1 MSDWNDSQ
9 RRMRDDPEGRR
20 PRLGGGTSPPA
31 SLTHPEL
38 PFPRSLPVAGSPVI
52 FRGEAGDP
60 APVRTVLVVDDDD
73 GCRGLLAEAFEALGC
88 RSLQAAD
95 GGEALRLL
103 SQHHLD
109 LVCTDLMMAGVDG
122 LEFVR
127 LLCAQAPAL
136 PVAVISG
143 CGDDAAVAEAA
154 RLGTLTWVRKP
165 AGLAEL
171 AGILRRLPDP
181 PADAAARGLPVLRP
195 RASRPLRAL
204 DALLLHKTSQLSQLT
219 QFASALCNAG
229 GAGQS
234 RLGSNT
240 DRSSAGSQSGEVDP
254 IAPLVRLS
262 LDTILRTL
270 GAEQAAFFLFDGG
283 LIQPIATCGRRDVSP
298 PAAEVVAQLRLE
310 EGGSPWHGVIRGM
323 EIVAVPLSIRAATVG
338 FVCASRV
345 GVGHP
350 FTWSEAELLA
360 AFVGQTAAALEN
372 ASLARQLEQAFQASV
387 TALIVAL
394 EAKHKYT
401 EGHSL
406 RVARDAAGIAGIL
419 GLSPVEREQINTAG
433 LLHDLGK
440 VGVRDDILDKPGPL
454 TPLESASMRQHPIL
468 GGRILEKLE
477 FLKEE
482 AEIVRHHHERMDGS
496 GYPDGL
502 SGDAIP
508 LAARIIAVAD
518 AFDAMRSARSYRPA
532 LPLAHALAEL
542 RRGAGVQFDREVVAA
557 FCIWCESSSMSQSA
571 A

>member
-1 MSDWNDSQ
+1 M
-9 RRMRDDPEGRR
+9 
-20 PRLGGGTSPPA
+20 
-31 SLTHPEL
+31 
-38 PFPRSLPVAGSPVI
+38 
-52 FRGEAGDP
+52 
-60 APVRTVLVVDDDD
+60 VDDDD
-73 GCRGLLAEAFEALGC
+73 ACRGLIAEVFEALGC
-88 RSLQAAD
+88 RTLQAAD
-95 GGEALRLL
+95 GSEALRLL

-122 LEFVR
+122 LEFLR

-181 PADAAARGLPVLRP
+181 PALPPAAAGARGLLAARP
-195 RASRPLRAL
+195 NASRPLRAL
-204 DALLLHKTSQLSQLT
+204 DAFLLHKTSQLSQLT

-234 RLGSNT
+234 RPGS
-240 DRSSAGSQSGEVDP
+240 DIDPSSAGPGSGDVDP

-283 LIQPIATCGRRDVSP
+283 AIQPIATCGRRDASP
-298 PAAEVVAQLRLE
+298 PPAEVVAKLRLE

-345 GVGHP
+345 GVEHP

-387 TALIVAL
+387 TSLIVAL

-406 RVARDAAGIAGIL
+406 RVARDAVGIAGVL
-419 GLSPVEREQINTAG
+419 GLSSVEREQINTAG

-440 VGVRDDILDKPGPL
+440 GGVRDDILDKPGPL
-454 TPLESASMRQHPIL
+454 TPLELASMQQHPIL
-468 GGRILEKLE
+468 GARILESLE
-477 FLKEE
+477 FLKGE
-482 AEIVRHHHERMDGS
+482 AEIARHHHERMDGS

-518 AFDAMRSARSYRPA
+518 AFDAMRSVRSYRPA
-532 LPLAHALAEL
+532 LPFAHALAEL

-557 FCIWCESSSMSQSA
+557 FCTWCESSSVNQA
-571 A
+571 VA

>member
-1 MSDWNDSQ
+1 MLDRTDSH
-9 RRMRDDPEGRR
+9 RRIRDDP
-20 PRLGGGTSPPA
+20 
-31 SLTHPEL
+31 
-38 PFPRSLPVAGSPVI
+38 
-52 FRGEAGDP
+52 
-60 APVRTVLVVDDDD
+60 APLRTVLVVDDDD
-73 GCRGLLAEAFEALGC
+73 ACRGLLAEAFEALGC

-103 SQHHLD
+103 SLHHLD

-122 LEFVR
+122 LEFLR
-127 LLCAQAPAL
+127 LLCAQGPAL

-154 RLGTLTWVRKP
+154 RLGTLAWVRKP

-181 PADAAARGLPVLRP
+181 PAGANARVLLAPRP
-195 RASRPLRAL
+195 DASRPLLAL
-204 DALLLHKTSQLSQLT
+204 DAFLLHKTSQLSQLT
-219 QFASALCNAG
+219 QFASALRNAG
-229 GAGQS
+229 EAGRGGRGS
-234 RLGSNT
+234 GSNL
-240 DRSSAGSQSGEVDP
+240 SSDGRGSDEVGP

-270 GAEQAAFFLFDGG
+270 GAEQATFFLFEDGV
-283 LIQPIATCGRRDVSP
+283 IQPIASCGRRDVSL
-298 PAAEVVAQLRLE
+298 PATEVVAQLRLE

-338 FVCASRV
+338 FVCACRV

-360 AFVGQTAAALEN
+360 ALAGQTAAALEN

-387 TALIVAL
+387 ASLIVAL

-406 RVARDAAGIAGIL
+406 RVARDAVGIARVL
-419 GLSPVEREQINTAG
+419 GLSPVERERINTAG

-454 TPLESASMRQHPIL
+454 TPLELASMRQHPIL
-468 GGRILEKLE
+468 GARILESLD

-482 AEIVRHHHERMDGS
+482 AEIARHHHERMDGS

-532 LPLAHALAEL
+532 LPFAHALAEL

-557 FCIWCESSSMSQSA
+557 FCVWCESSSMSKSA